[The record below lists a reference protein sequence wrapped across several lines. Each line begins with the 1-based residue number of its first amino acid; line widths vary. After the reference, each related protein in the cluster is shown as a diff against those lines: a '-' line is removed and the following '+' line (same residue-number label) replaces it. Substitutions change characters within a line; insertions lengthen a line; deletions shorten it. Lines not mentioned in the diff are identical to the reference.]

1 MKHRNS
7 FFSRAAAL
15 ALALI
20 MALSFAGC
28 SEEDKE
34 LVNAVI
40 DVADAVISESANEE
54 AGGSEEAEPQEPELE
69 IEEGSCVAD
78 ENYKEPEEAEQPQ
91 ASPSIDEN
99 GIYTSMEDVSL
110 YLWTYGRLPSNFI
123 TKNEARKL
131 GWEGGG
137 LDRYAEDKC
146 IGGDRFGNREGL
158 LPEEYDYIECDIDT
172 LNRDSRGAKRIVFSE
187 GCELIYYTDD
197 HYESFTLIYG
207 EE

>member
-20 MALSFAGC
+20 MAFSFAGC

-54 AGGSEEAEPQEPELE
+54 AGKAENNGEQAEEVPDDSQPSGEDVSPDEQAPVEDEEPL
-69 IEEGSCVAD
+69 
-78 ENYKEPEEAEQPQ
+78 
-91 ASPSIDEN
+91 IDID